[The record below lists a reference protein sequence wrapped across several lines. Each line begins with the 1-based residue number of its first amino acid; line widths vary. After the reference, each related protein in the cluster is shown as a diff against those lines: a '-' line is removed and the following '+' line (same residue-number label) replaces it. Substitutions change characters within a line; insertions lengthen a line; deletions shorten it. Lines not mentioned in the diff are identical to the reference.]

1 MFTGASWQL
10 RRYSGFCRHLAEAWK
25 NSHERGFIAAS
36 FDAQLLAKVDHH
48 TYISSKRQLMQIT
61 GGFDDGTSWTT
72 QAEVGSGVAN
82 DVASAGVR

>member
-1 MFTGASWQL
+1 LFTGASWQL

-48 TYISSKRQLMQIT
+48 TYISS
-61 GGFDDGTSWTT
+61 
-72 QAEVGSGVAN
+72 
-82 DVASAGVR
+82 